1 MKVEKWISD
10 HTGSKGRTKKQEEE
24 AEAKPKDPRGSK
36 PTRTPDAVLQGS
48 IARAPWNGKHK
59 IIKTITKASAPSK
72 PVVPDDNES
81 NSTSSQ
87 STSPK
92 RLTSED
98 KNAAKYENI
107 KTDKD
112 DNGDTVV
119 HITIKSSEK
128 DKKK

>member
-1 MKVEKWISD
+1 ML
-10 HTGSKGRTKKQEEE
+10 QE
-24 AEAKPKDPRGSK
+24 
-36 PTRTPDAVLQGS
+36 S
-48 IARAPWNGKHK
+48 IARAPWNGKQK
-59 IIKTITKASAPSK
+59 IVNTITKASAPSK

-87 STSPK
+87 STSQK
-92 RLTSED
+92 RQHSEG

-128 DKKK
+128 DKKNDRSFARRTHKRRPQTRDGAA